1 MESELKGIVVEF
13 GDGTTKRIE
22 TGCCVD
28 LNGSGK
34 GMSIEM
40 LMVKPL
46 DFVRLAYGIL
56 VTVDKMGLT
65 EVLQAY
71 ADGSI
76 LPGKKKKEGT
86 DGEGI

>member
-1 MESELKGIVVEF
+1 MERELKGIVVEF

-28 LNGSGK
+28 LKDSGDE
-34 GMSIEM
+34 MSIEM
-40 LMVKPL
+40 LAVKPL

-56 VTVDKMGLT
+56 VAVDKMGLT

-76 LPGKKKKEGT
+76 LTGKKEKEET